1 MKAQTGAR
9 RPATD
14 AWAELAAA
22 ARPERSSSRRRLV
35 PVLGSG
41 VLMQAFH
48 EGMDRGERTPLD
60 WAKLLLAVAE
70 DAGLSRPKEL
80 LGPRDVPGQG
90 TLVWESMILDRVA
103 KSPAAGAAHLQELA
117 LRRLVARRLVE
128 HADARAARERCQPF
142 VDRLLGLGWE
152 DVVTFDFDDWLCPGA
167 SLVRGVRA
175 RPALHVERGAT
186 RVWHPHGYARR
197 PESIVLGARAYGVVV
212 SELATAFDRAV
223 ARTRRADGS
232 EGPPRT
238 VVDAVL
244 ERPLLL
250 AGLSLTR
257 EEWSIWWLL
266 TQRARY
272 LARRPK
278 RPPVFV
284 LARRPAPDDP
294 VELHASFA
302 SLHRHAAL
310 LDLRLLE
317 TSSWSD
323 GWKKVGTALGMPPK
337 TRARRG

>member
-1 MKAQTGAR
+1 M
-9 RPATD
+9 
-14 AWAELAAA
+14 
-22 ARPERSSSRRRLV
+22 

-41 VLMQAFH
+41 VIMQAFH
-48 EGMDRGERTPLD
+48 EGEDRGERTPLD

-80 LGPRDVPGQG
+80 LGRRDVPGQG

-103 KSPAAGAAHLQELA
+103 KSPAAGAAHRQELA

-142 VDRLLGLGWE
+142 VERLLGLGWD
-152 DVVTFDFDDWLCPGA
+152 DVVTFDFDDWLCPGG
-167 SLVRGVRA
+167 SLARGVRT
-175 RPALHVERGAT
+175 RPTLHVERHGT
-186 RVWHPHGYARR
+186 RLWHPHGYASR

-212 SELATAFDRAV
+212 SELASAFDRGV
-223 ARTRRADGS
+223 ARAKRDEAGA
-232 EGPPRT
+232 GPPRT
-238 VVDAVL
+238 VVEAVL
-244 ERPLLL
+244 DRPLLL
-250 AGLSLTR
+250 AGLSLSR

-284 LARRPAPDDP
+284 LARRPAPDEP
-294 VELHASFA
+294 VETHAAFA

-323 GWKKVGTALGMPPK
+323 GWKKLGTALGM
-337 TRARRG
+337 RRRR